1 MTLTHLGKVKLT
13 GRKITKM
20 CPVANLEMLLFHKK
34 IAYDI
39 GVFITLTQGQS
50 GKVKNRKNAK
60 FISFYVE
67 KIRY

>member
-13 GRKITKM
+13 GRKKTKM
-20 CPVANLEMLLFHKK
+20 CPVAIWEILLFHTK

-39 GVFITLTQGQS
+39 RVFITLTLGQS
-50 GKVKNRKNAK
+50 GKVKNRKSAK

-67 KIRY
+67 KI

>member
-1 MTLTHLGKVKLT
+1 MLVLFNKLNIFQI
-13 GRKITKM
+13 RIIKQID
-20 CPVANLEMLLFHKK
+20 KK

-67 KIRY
+67 KK